1 MRYRQAWGLFV
12 VLVLVGCTPS
22 QPPDTPKAAVTD
34 AYHGVEVMD
43 DYRWLED
50 WNDPR
55 VRDWSAAQNSHAR
68 RVLDALPHV
77 SEIRARISAILQ
89 ADSPS
94 YTSLAR
100 REGVVFAIK
109 HQPPREQPFLVAMAS
124 TDQPET
130 SRIVLDPNEIDPE
143 GSTTIDWYVPSPD
156 GGLLAASLSKGGSE
170 SGNLHI
176 IDAATGQPVDEV
188 IPRVNGGTAGGDVV
202 WTNDGT
208 GLYYTRYPRPGER
221 PDEELDLYQQVW
233 FHRLGSPAAEDRYEF
248 GQDLARVAEIRLQID
263 RRSGRILATVQ
274 YGDSGRF
281 QHVLRETDG
290 SWRPLTTYDDEVVEA
305 TFAPDGS
312 LILVSR
318 KGAPRGKI
326 LKTGRSDLALDSASV
341 IVEETAEAI
350 VSDFYGSPPIVVTPR
365 RLFVTY
371 QLGGPSTV
379 RCFDHSG
386 RPRPGPDFPPV
397 SSVGQ
402 IVALEG
408 DAILVRSQSYLQPPA
423 WYRFTRR
430 DSRTERTA
438 LFERSPVDLS
448 GVTVSRE
455 SATSRDGTQVPVT
468 VLGLEDARRGAEN
481 FGLLTGYG
489 GFGIS
494 IEPRF
499 DPLKALW
506 LEQGG
511 IWAVANLRGGG
522 EFGER
527 WHRAGSLTEKQNV
540 FDDFAAAM
548 RYLIDG
554 GHVTSESL
562 AIRGGSNGGLLM
574 GAMIT
579 QHPDLAR
586 TVVSLV
592 GIYDML
598 RFELSPNGRF
608 NIPEYGTVEDPD
620 QFRAL
625 HAYSPYH
632 NVEDGT
638 RYPSILFLTG
648 ANDPRVDPMQ
658 SRKMTARLQA
668 ANATDRPILLRTSG
682 ETGHGGGTPL
692 SARIDELTDVYAFL
706 FAQLGV
712 DYRVPGTEENDVP

>member
-1 MRYRQAWGLFV
+1 MRYHQTWGL
-12 VLVLVGCTPS
+12 LVIALLAGCS
-22 QPPDTPKAAVTD
+22 SSGPPGTARAAVTD
-34 AYHGVEVMD
+34 TYHGVEITD

-50 WNDPR
+50 WGDPR
-55 VRDWSAAQNSHAR
+55 VQEWSEAQNVHAR
-68 RVLDALPHV
+68 GALDTLPNV
-77 SEIRARISAILQ
+77 SEIRERIAEILHT
-89 ADSPS
+89 DSPS
-94 YTSLAR
+94 YYSLSSR
-100 REGVVFAIK
+100 DGVLFAVK
-109 HQPPREQPFLVAMAS
+109 QQPPQEQAFLVAMDSAE
-124 TDQPET
+124 QPET

-156 GGLLAASLSKGGSE
+156 GGLLAVSLSRGGSE
-170 SGNLHI
+170 AGDLHI
-176 IDAATGQPVDEV
+176 IDSTTGQPVDEV
-188 IPRVNGGTAGGDVV
+188 IPRVNGGTAGGDVA
-202 WTNDGT
+202 WTHDGT
-208 GLYYTRYPRPGER
+208 GVYYTRYPRPGER
-221 PDEELDLYQQVW
+221 PDDDLDLYQQVW
-233 FHRLGSPAAEDRYEF
+233 FHRLGSAAAEDRYEF

-263 RRSGRILATVQ
+263 PRSERILASVQ

-281 QHVLRETDG
+281 QHVIRETDG
-290 SWRPLTTYDDEVVEA
+290 AWRPVTTYDDEIVEA
-305 TFAPDGS
+305 LFAPDGS
-312 LILVSR
+312 LILLSR
-318 KGAPRGKI
+318 KDAPRGKI
-326 LKTGRSDLALDSASV
+326 LKTGPKDLTLDSAAV
-341 IVEETAEAI
+341 IVEEGAETI
-350 VSDFYGSPPIVVTPR
+350 VSDFYGSSPIVVTPR

-379 RCFDHSG
+379 RCFDHTG
-386 RPRPGPDFPPV
+386 RSRPGPDFPPV

-408 DAILVRSQSYLQPPA
+408 DDILVRSQSYLQPPA

-430 DSRTERTA
+430 ESRTERTA
-438 LFERSPVDLS
+438 LFEQSPVDLS

-455 SATSRDGTQVPVT
+455 TATSRDGTQVPVT
-468 VLGLEDARRGAEN
+468 VLGLSDAQRADSR

-540 FDDFAAAM
+540 FDDFSAAM
-548 RYLIDG
+548 RHLIDSSQ
-554 GHVTSESL
+554 VDPDYL

-579 QHPDLAR
+579 QHPGLAR
-586 TVVSLV
+586 VVVSHV

-620 QFRAL
+620 QFQAL
-625 HAYSPYH
+625 RAYSPYH
-632 NVEDGT
+632 NVEDT
-638 RYPSILFLTG
+638 TEYPAVLFTTG

-668 ANATDRPILLRTSG
+668 ASASDRPILLRTSG
-682 ETGHGGGTPL
+682 DTGHGGGTPL
-692 SARIDELTDVYAFL
+692 SARIDELTDAYAFL
-706 FAQLGV
+706 FGELGV
-712 DYRVPGTEENDVP
+712 DYRVPGSGEAEAP

>member
-1 MRYRQAWGLFV
+1 MGFRQTCGLLV
-12 VLVLVGCTPS
+12 PVLLVGCTS
-22 QPPDTPKAAVTD
+22 SGPPDTRRVPVHET
-34 AYHGVEVMD
+34 YHGVEVAD

-50 WNDPR
+50 W
-55 VRDWSAAQNSHAR
+55 RDETVQRWNEEQNTHAR
-68 RVLDALPHV
+68 TVLDALPHV
-77 SEIRARISAILQ
+77 AEVRQRITQILQ
-89 ADSPS
+89 TDSPS
-94 YTSLAR
+94 YTSLTWR
-100 REGVVFAIK
+100 KGVLFAVK
-109 HQPPREQPFLVAMAS
+109 HQPPREQPFVVAMAS
-124 TDQPET
+124 AERLET
-130 SRIVLDPNEIDPE
+130 SRVVLDPNELDPE

-156 GGLLAASLSKGGSE
+156 GTLLAVSLSRGGSE
-170 SGNLHI
+170 AGDLHL
-176 IDAATGQPVDEV
+176 IDVETGQPVDQV

-202 WTNDGT
+202 WTNDGA

-221 PDEELDLYQQVW
+221 ADEELDLHQQVW
-233 FHRLGSPAAEDRYEF
+233 FHRLGSPATDDRYEF

-263 RRSGRILATVQ
+263 RRSERVLASVQ

-281 QHVLRETDG
+281 QHVVRETDG
-290 SWRPLTTYDDEVVEA
+290 SWRPVTTYADEIVEA
-305 TFAPDGS
+305 RFAPDGS

-318 KGAPRGKI
+318 KDAPRGKI
-326 LKTGRSDLALDSASV
+326 LKTNRSDLALASASV
-341 IVEETAEAI
+341 IVEEGADTI

-379 RCFDHSG
+379 RCFDHTG

-402 IVALEG
+402 IVKLDG
-408 DAILVRSQSYLQPPA
+408 DVILVRSQSYLQPPA

-430 DSRTERTA
+430 ESRTERTA

-448 GVTVSRE
+448 GVTVERE
-455 SATSRDGTQVPVT
+455 TVTSRDGTRVPLT
-468 VLGLEDARRGAEN
+468 ILASEGARHDGST

-499 DPLKALW
+499 DPLKVLW

-511 IWAVANLRGGG
+511 VWAVANLRGGG

-540 FDDFAAAM
+540 FDDFSAAM
-548 RYLIDG
+548 QHLIDG
-554 GHVTSESL
+554 GYVARERL

-579 QHPDLAR
+579 QHPGLAR
-586 TVVSLV
+586 VVVSLV

-608 NIPEYGTVEDPD
+608 NIPEYGTVEDQD

-632 NVEDGT
+632 RVEDGT
-638 RYPSILFLTG
+638 RYPAILFMTG
-648 ANDPRVDPMQ
+648 ANDPRVDPLQ

-668 ANATDRPILLRTSG
+668 ATASDRPILLRTSG
-682 ETGHGGGTPL
+682 DTGHGGGTPL
-692 SARIDELTDVYAFL
+692 SARIDELADAYAFM
-706 FAQLGV
+706 FNELGV
-712 DYRVPGTEENDVP
+712 DYRFPVAQEADAP